1 MSIAAG
7 SASHT
12 INVTL
17 KAFLKGSI
25 DKEKVFEATTIINVI
40 QCQYTGALTSLFLD
54 STSPLDVIY
63 NSSSDESKLLILNR
77 VTSSESICSTTI
89 ELTSATQKLVRS
101 GFFSARKYQG
111 HQLRSQVTIKST
123 LRYWIRTL
131 ALWDPLLATVSP
143 CSTRS
148 KWNLAIRVSASIL
161 RDLSSKI
168 TQLIVSVAL

>member
-7 SASHT
+7 STSHT

-89 ELTSATQKLVRS
+89 ELTSATPTPTYTTFAIS
-101 GFFSARKYQG
+101 GQDLHVISGNLSITQ
-111 HQLRSQVTIKST
+111 TI
-123 LRYWIRTL
+123 
-131 ALWDPLLATVSP
+131 LLTVSWKFP
-143 CSTRS
+143 
-148 KWNLAIRVSASIL
+148 
-161 RDLSSKI
+161 DLSTALTK
-168 TQLIVSVAL
+168 TGSVRIL